1 MKEVSTSIL
10 SKEDKFDNIKKLN
23 NSSTDY
29 IHLDIMDGKFVPN
42 IFITKEELPK
52 VIESCNKKID
62 IHLMVEN
69 PIEYINLCKN
79 YDISYITIHYELDNF
94 LDLVNYIKN
103 LGFKVGAAIKPE
115 TNIEEIYNYL
125 DLLDYVLIMSVN
137 PGYSGQK
144 FIDSSEEKI
153 NKLKQHIL
161 SNNLNVKIG
170 VDGGVCE
177 DVFGKIKNTDIVV
190 SASYILNN
198 LDNIEKIKVV

>member
-1 MKEVSTSIL
+1 MKEVSASIL

-42 IFITKEELPK
+42 TFITKEELPK
-52 VIESCNKKID
+52 VIESCNKKLD

-69 PIEYINLCKN
+69 PIEYINICKN

-94 LDLVNYIKN
+94 LDLVNYIKK

-115 TNIEEIYNYL
+115 TNIEKIYNYL

-144 FIDSSEEKI
+144 FIDTSEEKI
-153 NKLKQHIL
+153 NKLKQYIL
-161 SNNLNVKIG
+161 NNNLNVKIG

-177 DVFGKIKNTDIVV
+177 DVFDKIKNTDIVV

-198 LDNIEKIKVV
+198 LDNIEKIKAV